1 MEKWTIRPAPAPFD
15 PQRHLLLVKGV
26 MKDLSLI
33 VKKFG
38 SLCGRPTPA
47 NAADGYNFSIYLHG
61 LTQLGLDRVTV
72 TLNEMFPQ
80 AASSAPAVIAAAP
93 LAAPLAAHSATAAPE
108 APAEATPPRPA
119 PEPPRQAPQPP
130 ASAPPPAPA
139 LEPVAPA
146 GAVSPAAL
154 RRSFGFKE
162 KIDAARGFDSLI
174 VGPFNRFAHAAAASV
189 VGAPGTMYNPM
200 FLHGAPGVG
209 KTHLLQAIGAGL
221 GETLGAENIILTSGG
236 RLTRAANLALAG
248 YEGAA
253 FEAELARAK
262 ALLVDDVHLLSV
274 GEANSA
280 LLSKAFNFFFSRN
293 LQVVMTSIY
302 PPRAL
307 GALEEALKIS
317 ISRGWSVDLKLPGP
331 SIQLEIINAFLD
343 KRGANIPSEDV
354 KKFHEMLGKNYFE
367 SERWI
372 RRFLVFLKLRES
384 SSEAQKCDELLSAL
398 FDPGVRVGSPELPSP
413 AELQSVQG
421 FMPPAPGPQARGL
434 ALLVPKGQ
442 EAMAPWVASRFAQAA
457 ELFKI
462 PDGGYRQVLTATYDA
477 GQPFGVPF
485 QIGEMC
491 ANAGADVALV
501 LGPAADSSLAS
512 REAEFSHAVVHVLE
526 SLGIAAGW
534 IAHRGTMFAG
544 PFLRAHLDFLARGA

>member
-130 ASAPPPAPA
+130 APAPPPAPA

-154 RRSFGFKE
+154 QRSFSFK
-162 KIDAARGFDSLI
+162 
-174 VGPFNRFAHAAAASV
+174 V

-221 GETLGAENIILTSGG
+221 GEALGAENIILTSGG

-293 LQVVMTSIY
+293 LQVVMTSNY

-384 SSEAQKCDELLSAL
+384 SSEAQKCDELLSAR

-462 PDGGYRQVLTATYDA
+462 PDGGYRQVLAATYDA